1 MMMPRSAARIMRSRT
16 VRVGRRMHGYT
27 LIEVALVIAIIVL
40 LIGAVIPLSSG
51 FVREQRLRDSALGL
65 LVLAKTA
72 RTEAMTTGRT
82 AEVIFSKGGFS
93 MRRAGEEEAAETE
106 VLPSGMRY
114 QLLPFGADK
123 PLRPDGQRWIFQ
135 PTGLCEPLT
144 VRIME
149 DEAWIE
155 VRFDPLTAGIEEETF
170 YIT

>member
-1 MMMPRSAARIMRSRT
+1 MKAIRAAAKSGQP
-16 VRVGRRMHGYT
+16 GRRTGGYT
-27 LIEVALVIAIIVL
+27 LLEIALVVAIIVL
-40 LIGAVIPLSSG
+40 LVGAVVPLSSG
-51 FVREQRLRDSALGL
+51 FVREQRLRESVRGL

-72 RTEAMTTGRT
+72 RTEAMTGGRT
-82 AEVIFSKGGFS
+82 AEVVFGKGGFALL
-93 MRRAGEEEAAETE
+93 RAGEEESSES
-106 VLPSGMRY
+106 VRLPRGTRY

-155 VRFDPLTAGIEEETF
+155 VRLDPLTAGIEEESY
-170 YIT
+170 YIP

>member
-1 MMMPRSAARIMRSRT
+1 MKAIRAAAKSGQP
-16 VRVGRRMHGYT
+16 GRRTGGYT
-27 LIEVALVIAIIVL
+27 LLEIALVVAIIVL
-40 LIGAVIPLSSG
+40 LVGAVVPLSSG
-51 FVREQRLRDSALGL
+51 FVREQRLRESVRGL

-72 RTEAMTTGRT
+72 RTEAMTGGRT
-82 AEVIFSKGGFS
+82 AEVVFGKGGFALL
-93 MRRAGEEEAAETE
+93 RAGEEESSES
-106 VLPSGMRY
+106 VRLPRGTRY

-155 VRFDPLTAGIEEETF
+155 VRFDPLTAGI
-170 YIT
+170 

>member
-1 MMMPRSAARIMRSRT
+1 MKAIRAAAKSGQP
-16 VRVGRRMHGYT
+16 GRRTGGYT
-27 LIEVALVIAIIVL
+27 LLEIALVVAIIVL
-40 LIGAVIPLSSG
+40 LVGAVVPLSSG
-51 FVREQRLRDSALGL
+51 FVREQRLRESVRGL

-72 RTEAMTTGRT
+72 RTEAMTGGRT
-82 AEVIFSKGGFS
+82 AEVVFGKGGFALL
-93 MRRAGEEEAAETE
+93 RAGEEESSES
-106 VLPSGMRY
+106 VRLPRGTRY

-170 YIT
+170 YIP

>member
-1 MMMPRSAARIMRSRT
+1 MKAIRAAAKSGQP
-16 VRVGRRMHGYT
+16 GRRTGGYT
-27 LIEVALVIAIIVL
+27 LLEIALVVTIIVL
-40 LIGAVIPLSSG
+40 LVGAVVPLSSG
-51 FVREQRLRDSALGL
+51 FVREQRLRESVRGL

-72 RTEAMTTGRT
+72 RTEAMTTGRA
-82 AEVIFSKGGFS
+82 AEVVFGKDGFALQ
-93 MRRAGEEEAAETE
+93 RAGEEEPSES
-106 VLPSGMRY
+106 VRLPRGTRY

-155 VRFDPLTAGIEEETF
+155 VRFDPLTAGIEEEGY
-170 YIT
+170 YIP

>member
-1 MMMPRSAARIMRSRT
+1 MKAIRAAAKSGQP
-16 VRVGRRMHGYT
+16 GRRTCGYT
-27 LIEVALVIAIIVL
+27 LLEIALVVAIIVL
-40 LIGAVIPLSSG
+40 LVGAVVPLSSG
-51 FVREQRLRDSALGL
+51 FVREQRLRESVRGL

-72 RTEAMTTGRT
+72 RTEAMTGGRT
-82 AEVIFSKGGFS
+82 AEVVFGKGGFALL
-93 MRRAGEEEAAETE
+93 RAGEEESSES
-106 VLPSGMRY
+106 VRLPRGTRY

-155 VRFDPLTAGIEEETF
+155 VRFDPLTAGIEEESY
-170 YIT
+170 YIP

>member
-1 MMMPRSAARIMRSRT
+1 MPRPAARTGWS
-16 VRVGRRMHGYT
+16 GRRTRGYT
-27 LIEVALVIAIIVL
+27 LLEVSLVIAIIVL
-40 LIGAVIPLSSG
+40 LVGAIIPLSSG
-51 FVREQRLRDSALGL
+51 FVREQRLRDSVLGL

-82 AEVIFSKGGFS
+82 AVVVFDKGGFALV
-93 MRRAGEEEAAETE
+93 RAGDEEASETAP
-106 VLPSGMRY
+106 LPSGMRY

-155 VRFDPLTAGIEEETF
+155 VRFDPLTAGIEEESY
-170 YIT
+170 YIP

>member
-1 MMMPRSAARIMRSRT
+1 MKAIRAAAKSGQP
-16 VRVGRRMHGYT
+16 GRRTGGYT
-27 LIEVALVIAIIVL
+27 LLEIALVVAIIVL
-40 LIGAVIPLSSG
+40 LVGAVVPLSSG
-51 FVREQRLRDSALGL
+51 FVREQRLRESVRGL

-72 RTEAMTTGRT
+72 RTEAMTGGRT
-82 AEVIFSKGGFS
+82 AEVVFGKGGFALL
-93 MRRAGEEEAAETE
+93 RAGEEESSES
-106 VLPSGMRY
+106 VRLPRGTRY

-155 VRFDPLTAGIEEETF
+155 VRFDPLTAGIEEEGY
-170 YIT
+170 YIP

>member
-1 MMMPRSAARIMRSRT
+1 MKAIRAAAKSGQP
-16 VRVGRRMHGYT
+16 GRRTGGYT
-27 LIEVALVIAIIVL
+27 LLEIALVVTIIVL
-40 LIGAVIPLSSG
+40 LVGAVVPLSSG
-51 FVREQRLRDSALGL
+51 FVREQRLRESVRGL

-72 RTEAMTTGRT
+72 RTEAMTTGRA
-82 AEVIFSKGGFS
+82 AEVIFGKGGFALQ
-93 MRRAGEEEAAETE
+93 RAGEEEPSES
-106 VLPSGMRY
+106 VRLPRGTRY

-155 VRFDPLTAGIEEETF
+155 VRFDPLTAGIEEEGY
-170 YIT
+170 YIP

>member
-1 MMMPRSAARIMRSRT
+1 MKAIRAAAKSGQP
-16 VRVGRRMHGYT
+16 GRRTGGYT
-27 LIEVALVIAIIVL
+27 LLEIALVVTIIVL
-40 LIGAVIPLSSG
+40 LVGAVVPLSSG
-51 FVREQRLRDSALGL
+51 FVREQRLRDSVRGL

-72 RTEAMTTGRT
+72 RTEAMTTGRA
-82 AEVIFSKGGFS
+82 AEVVFGKDGFALQ
-93 MRRAGEEEAAETE
+93 RAGEEEPSES
-106 VLPSGMRY
+106 VRLPRGTRY

-155 VRFDPLTAGIEEETF
+155 VRFDPLTAGIEEEGY
-170 YIT
+170 YIP